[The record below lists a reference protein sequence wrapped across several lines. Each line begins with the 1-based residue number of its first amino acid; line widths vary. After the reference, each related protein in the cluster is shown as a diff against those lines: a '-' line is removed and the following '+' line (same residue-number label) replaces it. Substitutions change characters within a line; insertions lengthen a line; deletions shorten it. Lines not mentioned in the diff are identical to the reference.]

1 MSALSREAVEQA
13 LGQARQELAKHGGNV
28 ELLGVNDQG
37 VVLVRLLGACSGCA
51 SAKVTLKEIIE
62 KSLKEKLPAIS
73 RVEAVM

>member
-1 MSALSREAVEQA
+1 MTELSKEAVDQA
-13 LGQARQELAKHGGNV
+13 LEEARVELAKHGGNV